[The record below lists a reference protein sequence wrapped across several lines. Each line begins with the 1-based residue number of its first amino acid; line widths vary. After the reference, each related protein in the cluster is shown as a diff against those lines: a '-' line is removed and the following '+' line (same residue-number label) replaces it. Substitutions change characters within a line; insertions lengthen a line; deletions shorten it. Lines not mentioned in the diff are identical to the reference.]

1 MLLISEKWHLYSVRY
16 AGKPLTS
23 DTIDPPVVG
32 QNINMKPCPYPF
44 QYLFPGV
51 RALGQSAFDPISVT
65 CYLGSLALRNWFRFR
80 ACMCD
85 KHSYECIR
93 TGITHLHILSYL
105 SSVVAEIIALT
116 IGRST
121 RRPFYL
127 NRGWQGAV
135 LMTTYLCPAMRYC
148 ARHYDPCPFTYYS
161 YLTVKQL
168 SPAFQLLSTESRHN
182 AVPVIVGT
190 MTAPGTP
197 IFVHR
202 SIVEWHGIDYSSIT
216 RVKSREN
223 HLMFITH
230 NQQYGFQTRKY
241 TYLIKS
247 SCLQLWLQY
256 QYNAVQSNM
265 IILSWLRRN
274 INQWLSSQL
283 TPLIS
288 TSRVSYGVSIVGIF

>member
-85 KHSYECIR
+85 KHSCECIR

-116 IGRST
+116 SRRKIDTATILSQPGLTGGCLNDYLPLSGYEILRSSLWPVPFHVLFIPDCEAFVACISVAEYREPSQCRPRH
-121 RRPFYL
+121 RR
-127 NRGWQGAV
+127 
-135 LMTTYLCPAMRYC
+135 
-148 ARHYDPCPFTYYS
+148 HHDS
-161 YLTVKQL
+161 
-168 SPAFQLLSTESRHN
+168 SRH
-182 AVPVIVGT
+182 
-190 MTAPGTP
+190 
-197 IFVHR
+197 
-202 SIVEWHGIDYSSIT
+202 
-216 RVKSREN
+216 
-223 HLMFITH
+223 
-230 NQQYGFQTRKY
+230 
-241 TYLIKS
+241 
-247 SCLQLWLQY
+247 
-256 QYNAVQSNM
+256 SNFC
-265 IILSWLRRN
+265 
-274 INQWLSSQL
+274 
-283 TPLIS
+283 T
-288 TSRVSYGVSIVGIF
+288 